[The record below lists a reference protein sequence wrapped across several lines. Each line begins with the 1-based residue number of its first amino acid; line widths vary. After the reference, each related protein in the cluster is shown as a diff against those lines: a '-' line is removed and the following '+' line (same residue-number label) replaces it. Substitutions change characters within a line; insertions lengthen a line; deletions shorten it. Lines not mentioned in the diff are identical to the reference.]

1 MPQFSVNIVTP
12 AGRALLARASSALQ
26 LIYTRVMASETALTA
41 AEAAASV
48 PAGFPVAGTILAAS
62 ATENVARIVGK
73 ISSASLSAAVTLKS
87 FALCAKIDGDAEDA
101 VLAVLSDANA
111 SVPLPGSSAVDVNAE
126 IGFLLTITD
135 AGQVTVEV
143 TGAGSVT
150 FGDIARFLSLYKAGD
165 PTKGE
170 AQTVRG
176 EKTFSGDVQFLSTLA
191 VHANAEM
198 DVYGRANFDGAAVF
212 GNGLTAD
219 NDVHIRSG
227 ASLSVSGQV
236 SCSAVDFGDG
246 RGIGELTVYQAS
258 GGSLFAG
265 AVTGGTTHLTGLEI
279 VQDHSYNTSKAMLT
293 AAVEYGTWRDAAK
306 IGPLV
311 EDGNAF
317 IYAQAFN
324 LVQPQGREEYEID
337 PTTYA
342 TFEIDAT
349 AIHFSV
355 RMDAPEV
362 GVSLGYIDGEPFFY
376 PDRDNVITLGEADH
390 RWSGLF
396 VNRVRTS
403 EMSGLDIPQQSG
415 NTGIQM
421 PIGAYTMLKL
431 VSVNAQSWPDAMIG
445 SRFTLTPTMQG
456 FSGDGA
462 QRFADFY
469 VFAAAQTVQWEQ
481 DGSNRVATFLAMRV
495 G

>member
-12 AGRALLARASSALQ
+12 AGQALLARASSALQ
-26 LIYTRVMASETALTA
+26 LIYTRIKASETAVTA

-48 PAGFPVAGTILAAS
+48 PADFSIAGTILAAS

-111 SVPLPGSSAVDVNAE
+111 SVPLPGPSAVDVNAE

-165 PTKGE
+165 PTTGE
-170 AQTVRG
+170 AQTVLG
-176 EKTFSGDVQFLSTLA
+176 AKTFNGALT
-191 VHANAEM
+191 ANGSFSA
-198 DVYGRANFDGAAVF
+198 YGAAYFDDAAVF

-219 NDVHIRSG
+219 NDVNIRSG
-227 ASLSVSGQV
+227 ASLSVSGKV
-236 SCSAVDFGDG
+236 NSSTVDFGEG
-246 RGIGELTVYQAS
+246 LGVGELVAYQSSA
-258 GGSLFAG
+258 GSAFVG
-265 AVTGGTTHLTGLEI
+265 AVTSTTRLTGIE
-279 VQDHSYNTSKAMLT
+279 VMQDHSYNTSKAELI
-293 AAVEYGTWRDAAK
+293 AAVEYGTRHDAAK
-306 IGPLV
+306 IGAFV
-311 EDGNAF
+311 EDGSAF
-317 IYAQAFN
+317 IYARAYN

-337 PTTYA
+337 PYNYA
-342 TFEIDAT
+342 TFELDHSEIR
-349 AIHFSV
+349 FSV
-355 RMDAPEV
+355 RLDAPEV
-362 GVSLGYIDGEPFFY
+362 RVALGYIDGEPVFY
-376 PDRDNVITLGEADH
+376 PGNNNVISLGEPDH
-390 RWSGLF
+390 RWSVVYCKSADVSELRGL
-396 VNRVRTS
+396 V
-403 EMSGLDIPQQSG
+403 PAQQSG
-415 NTGIQM
+415 NTNIQI
-421 PIGAYTMLKL
+421 PIGAYTILKL
-431 VSVNAQSWPDAMIG
+431 VAVSAQSTPDAMIG
-445 SRFTLTPTMQG
+445 SRFTLTSTMQG

-481 DGSNRVATFLAMRV
+481 DGNDKVAHFLAVRV
-495 G
+495 Q